1 LLDIALS
8 LAKNHPT
15 DPKTLTR
22 AARDFAV
29 KQPQF
34 AMACGLCALRW
45 MDAGYGYEIAPID
58 VLDAYDAT
66 VEAAA
71 AAGGPAPDVQAR
83 VRQLVGGDSSF
94 IAKVLA
100 TKLA

>member
-1 LLDIALS
+1 
-8 LAKNHPT
+8 
-15 DPKTLTR
+15 
-22 AARDFAV
+22 
-29 KQPQF
+29 
-34 AMACGLCALRW
+34 